1 MYSIKYH
8 INDKLNYFIW
18 RRVIER
24 AVNVTKKLVI
34 NTQEEFMNLY
44 KLTVDDLKKLYPE
57 EYKYVTEQEAFTFE
71 DIQDALKDG
80 INIHAYACRTN
91 QEHRYVFLDE
101 EDYTEDSKY
110 YKRWENHKS
119 EIEDKDTPNI
129 YPKFSYI
136 I

>member
-1 MYSIKYH
+1 MLELRS
-8 INDKLNYFIW
+8 D
-18 RRVIER
+18 
-24 AVNVTKKLVI
+24 
-34 NTQEEFMNLY
+34 
-44 KLTVDDLKKLYPE
+44 
-57 EYKYVTEQEAFTFE
+57 TFE
-71 DIQDALKDG
+71 DIVDEGMRNTKIAFRDKLFTLMDHGAKFSELGADLSVVFGHFIPYIQDALKDG

>member
-1 MYSIKYH
+1 MNKIVLAGLVKEKN
-8 INDKLNYFIW
+8 IQGCGQI
-18 RRVIER
+18 
-24 AVNVTKKLVI
+24 VNR
-34 NTQEEFMNLY
+34 EEIFE
-44 KLTVDDLKKLYPE
+44 YPE

-119 EIEDKDTPNI
+119 EIEDKDTPDI